1 MQQYMAG
8 YDVFPL
14 KVPPSPNAHDQQL
27 PVLHKHHQVIF
38 LQPMLKISRR
48 RQAAVSASPLLYS
61 TISELASE
69 LPDPLSKNKQRILT
83 WLATAMHDN
92 AQLAIFLATS
102 LMQRRSDA
110 ILKASEFST
119 AEKNELRES
128 PMTDKA
134 TLFDQKLALETMDCA
149 RQRTTDA
156 NLQRVA

>member
-1 MQQYMAG
+1 
-8 YDVFPL
+8 
-14 KVPPSPNAHDQQL
+14 
-27 PVLHKHHQVIF
+27 
-38 LQPMLKISRR
+38 MLK
-48 RQAAVSASPLLYS
+48 
-61 TISELASE
+61 
-69 LPDPLSKNKQRILT
+69 LS
-83 WLATAMHDN
+83 
-92 AQLAIFLATS
+92 TS

-149 RQRTTDA
+149 RQRTTNA